1 MARAYAVHEAKAKL
15 SEILRRVK
23 QGRSVVI
30 SERGRPIARV
40 VPIDRSGDVEAR
52 LGELERD
59 GEIQAARRGVDAIRP
74 IARRRGA
81 LRRFLKSRD

>member
-1 MARAYAVHEAKAKL
+1 MARVYAVHEAKAKL

-52 LGELERD
+52 LGEMERD
-59 GEIQAARRGVDAIRP
+59 GEILAARRGVDAIRP
-74 IARRRGA
+74 IARRPGA
-81 LRRFLKSRD
+81 LGRFLKSRD